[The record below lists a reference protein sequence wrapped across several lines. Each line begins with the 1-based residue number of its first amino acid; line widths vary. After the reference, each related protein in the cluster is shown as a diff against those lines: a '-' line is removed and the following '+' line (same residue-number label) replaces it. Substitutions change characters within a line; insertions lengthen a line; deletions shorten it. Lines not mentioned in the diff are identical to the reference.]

1 MCTAVSG
8 ITKSDGTVYMPDV
21 AAWDHSHKKIA
32 SRHNLPDGLI
42 GDSYARWECSPAN
55 GDYQSD
61 TDAWKFVLDEKRT
74 PEWWSEDAAALE
86 DRARREVKRYM
97 AAANASGVAPGSS
110 VSTTGYLAAASTT
123 GYRAAASTTGEGAA
137 ASTTGEGAAASTTGY
152 RAAAS
157 TTGDGAAASTTGH
170 LAAASTTGYLA
181 AASTTGDGA
190 AASTTGNLAAASTTG
205 EGAAASTTGD
215 ESVSVNVGLNG
226 RVRSGERGALVCA
239 ERAQNWSL
247 ISWAIGIVGKDG
259 IRAHQWYRAE
269 AGKLIEADDEITREA
284 DRVLAER
291 AKRAKQ

>member
-137 ASTTGEGAAASTTGY
+137 ASTTGDG
-152 RAAAS
+152 AAAS
-157 TTGDGAAASTTGH
+157 TTGDGAT
-170 LAAASTTGYLA
+170 
-181 AASTTGDGA
+181 
-190 AASTTGNLAAASTTG
+190 ASTTGNLAAASTTG

>member
-137 ASTTGEGAAASTTGY
+137 ASTTG
-152 RAAAS
+152 
-157 TTGDGAAASTTGH
+157 
-170 LAAASTTGYLA
+170 
-181 AASTTGDGA
+181 
-190 AASTTGNLAAASTTG
+190 
-205 EGAAASTTGD
+205 D